1 MKPLFI
7 NLFVIFHSLLLDS
20 TFASAQGS
28 KPFVIKGRLLNAPS
42 QYVYFN
48 QGNAED
54 SCLTDKQG
62 YFTFRGENEEELEYR
77 IISKIPNIRNI
88 PLALHNQTVHLV
100 IDGTNKNAYAPLGSI
115 KMDGSP
121 SSYELNYN
129 IGVITNQF
137 SKQFKV
143 LINELN
149 YLNSVGDSI
158 AISNKQKELDKARIN
173 WFYASKKGV
182 DKAISPVT
190 AFNLLIIMETAM
202 YSVPEDDQL
211 KNDLTQSYNHARNR
225 FSKSRLV
232 QDLYTAFVKQNTIS
246 LTLKNIND
254 LPFKLRNEQN
264 DTISYEMFKG
274 KLILVDF
281 WASWCKP
288 CREENPIL
296 KKAFS
301 LYGKDNFTIVSISI
315 DKEEQRKNWIA
326 AIESDG
332 IGDWTHLI
340 NDFNS
345 AYNVI
350 DRYVINAIPSNLLI
364 RPDGTIVERNLRG
377 QKLIDAIGQYLK
389 P

>member
-1 MKPLFI
+1 
-7 NLFVIFHSLLLDS
+7 
-20 TFASAQGS
+20 
-28 KPFVIKGRLLNAPS
+28 
-42 QYVYFN
+42 
-48 QGNAED
+48 
-54 SCLTDKQG
+54 
-62 YFTFRGENEEELEYR
+62 
-77 IISKIPNIRNI
+77 
-88 PLALHNQTVHLV
+88 
-100 IDGTNKNAYAPLGSI
+100 
-115 KMDGSP
+115 MDGSP

-129 IGVITNQF
+129 STVINGTF
-137 SKQFKV
+137 AKQFKS
-143 LINELN
+143 LLNELEH
-149 YLNSVGDSI
+149 LNSVGDSLGI
-158 AISNKQKELDKARIN
+158 ISKQKELDKARIN
-173 WFYASKKGV
+173 WFYANKESV

-190 AFNLLIIMETAM
+190 AFYGLIVMETAM
-202 YSVPEDDQL
+202 YSVPEDEQL
-211 KNDLTQSYNHARNR
+211 KKDMTQSYNYAKNR
-225 FSKSRLV
+225 FPKSTLI
-232 QDLYTAFVKQNTIS
+232 QDLSNYFVKQNTVS
-246 LTLKNIND
+246 YTLKNIND

-264 DTISYEMFKG
+264 DTISYERFKG

-315 DKEEQRKNWIA
+315 DKEEQRKNWLA

-345 AYNVI
+345 VYNVI

-377 QKLIDAIGQYLK
+377 QKLIDAIGQNLK